1 VAIGIKNVTRSTAN
15 TVFYS
20 GYPPFFILIPH
31 ASSGATVGAGTGRPQ
46 SYLIVPVEL
55 STVTSLYSGQVFEVF
70 SEFC

>member
-55 STVTSLYSGQVFEVF
+55 ST
-70 SEFC
+70 